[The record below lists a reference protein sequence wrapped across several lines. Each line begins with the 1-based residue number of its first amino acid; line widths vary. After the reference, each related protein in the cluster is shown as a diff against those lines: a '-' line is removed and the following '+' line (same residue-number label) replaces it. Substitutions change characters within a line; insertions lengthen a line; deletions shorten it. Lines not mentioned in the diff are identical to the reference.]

1 MQQMAFMKRLLLM
14 SLAAISVTFA
24 GDPNVAIIDTFDN
37 PRTKVRFISSSEVE
51 IGGKVVPW
59 NKLNAQVQFKLKG
72 MRQKLLAIEAADK
85 ENAAQEAEI
94 RKAADLLGI
103 VPISG
108 SIISVT
114 ETGCIVN
121 AGSGMV
127 IFLRGLRGRAD
138 GERINVKCMKTEETF
153 RYTTVLGA
161 AKTLRIYDLA
171 Q

>member
-1 MQQMAFMKRLLLM
+1 MPQWCLMKRRLLPL
-14 SLAAISVTFA
+14 LAAISCAFA
-24 GDPNVAIIDTFDN
+24 GDPNIVIIDTFDN
-37 PRTKVRFISSSEVE
+37 PKTKVRFISSSEVE
-51 IGGKVVPW
+51 MNGKVIPW

-72 MRQKLLAIEAADK
+72 ARQKLLAIEAADK
-85 ENAAQEAEI
+85 ENAEREAEI
-94 RKAADLLGI
+94 RKAAEALGI

-114 ETGCIVN
+114 ENGCIVN

-138 GERINVKCMKTEETF
+138 GERINVKGMKTEETF

-161 AKTLRIYDLA
+161 SKTLRIYDLA

>member
-1 MQQMAFMKRLLLM
+1 M

-24 GDPNVAIIDTFDN
+24 SDPNGAIIDTFDN

-51 IGGKVVPW
+51 IDGKVVPW
-59 NKLNAQVQFKLKG
+59 NKLNAQLQFKLKG

-85 ENAAQEAEI
+85 ENTEQEAEI
-94 RKAADLLGI
+94 RKAAELLGI

-114 ETGCIVN
+114 ATGCIVN

-138 GERINVKCMKTEETF
+138 GERINVKGMKTEETF

-161 AKTLRIYDLA
+161 SKTLRIYDLA